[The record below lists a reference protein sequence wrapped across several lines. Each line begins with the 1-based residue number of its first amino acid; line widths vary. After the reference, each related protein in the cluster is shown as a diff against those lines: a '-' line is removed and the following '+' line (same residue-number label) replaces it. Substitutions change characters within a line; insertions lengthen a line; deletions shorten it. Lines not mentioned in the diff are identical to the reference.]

1 MKRWI
6 NLKKV
11 WPIERFPDPNKTSKK
26 EVLIHDFSK
35 SDTIGGRCGPAIG
48 SMESILEAAGLKLEG
63 NHHSGIDDTKNL
75 SRCVIFLLEKEFQ
88 FTQGMVNSH
97 PFYKEY

>member
-1 MKRWI
+1 LSASLTPTK
-6 NLKKV
+6 
-11 WPIERFPDPNKTSKK
+11 PAKK

-63 NHHSGIDDTKNL
+63 KHHSGIDDTKNL
-75 SRCVIFLLEKEFQ
+75 SRCVIFLLEKGFQ